1 MADFDGALTHGGD
14 TCGFLAR
21 YGSPPLDFS
30 ANVNPL
36 GVPDVVRDAL
46 CVAAGEADRYPDP
59 LCRDLR
65 AAIAQSEGANLNPE
79 QVFCAAGAAEIIYR
93 LAAALRPKRALIPA
107 PTFSEYARSLSR
119 QGCDIER
126 HPLKAEQDFALTPA
140 ILPQLRA
147 GIDLVFLCNP
157 NNPTGRCIDAALLDE
172 IVRCCAAHQIRLV
185 VDECFLGFTPQH
197 EARTLVPLL
206 EQYPNLLVL
215 KAFTKLYGMAGVRL
229 GYCVGGDL
237 ALIEALYDAGPPWNV
252 SSLAQQAGIAAL
264 TAVNYLDESRAM
276 IAAERPRLH
285 AALSS
290 LGLQAVPS
298 EANYILFFSSMPLL
312 GQRLCE
318 QGVLIRDCA
327 NFEGLCDGWYRIAVR
342 TPAENDRLLAALDRC
357 LLNRPNAT

>member
-14 TCGFLAR
+14 TRGFLAR
-21 YGSPPLDFS
+21 YGTPPLDFS

-36 GVPDVVRDAL
+36 GVPGVVRDAL
-46 CVAAGEADRYPDP
+46 CAAAGEADRYPDP

-65 AAIAQSEGANLNPE
+65 AAIAQSEGLNPE
-79 QVFCAAGAAEIIYR
+79 QIFCAAGAAEIIYR

-107 PTFSEYARSLSR
+107 PTFSEYAQAVSR
-119 QGCDIER
+119 QGCGIER
-126 HPLKAEQDFALTPA
+126 HWLQPGQDFALTPA

-147 GIDLVFLCNP
+147 GIALVFLCNP

-172 IVRCCAAHQIRLV
+172 ILRRCAAHRIRLV

-197 EARTLVPLL
+197 GARTLVPLL
-206 EQYPNLLVL
+206 ERYPNLLVL

-229 GYCVGGDL
+229 GYCVGSDL
-237 ALIEALYDAGPPWNV
+237 ALIGALYEAGPPWNV

-264 TAVNYLDESRAM
+264 TAADYLDESRAM

-290 LGLQAVPS
+290 LGLRVIPS
-298 EANYILFFSSMPLL
+298 EANYLLFFSSMPLL

-327 NFEGLCDGWYRIAVR
+327 NFEGLCDGWYRVAVR
-342 TPAENDRLLAALDRC
+342 TPLENDRLLAALSRC